1 MGINLDVVRK
11 VLGKALFDPMG
22 VEFVVSSIRYNSSE
36 YSRDETIQ
44 IIIYVDLERFMPIG
58 NSYDREYENS
68 LYSIEDSLEYGFAL
82 LGMDSND
89 FIPYFEYIN
98 RGSIDKILNRM
109 DKKLFLKLSDE
120 FGVSYDELDKSET
133 GFYFYGADSQNPYI
147 RIEAN
152 LYDLPDPI
160 DESRAEDISRE
171 IFYEEKPLSNEYDI
185 DIVY

>member
-22 VEFVVSSIRYNSSE
+22 VEFVVSSIPPSE